1 MWLDE
6 GTLTHNIEVYVKI
19 GSVHQ
24 RYSKHVMFFSILIGK
39 EHQSSAKKNKK
50 TAAAQQ
56 VGLIMAFMLLICSR
70 ESSQI
75 QYVRSQLF
83 ISPRKTA
90 KLCVEC
96 LHGLT

>member
-1 MWLDE
+1 MLPDADVS
-6 GTLTHNIEVYVKI
+6 LMDQQNKI
-19 GSVHQ
+19 RKTKCFPRDIPDTSC
-24 RYSKHVMFFSILIGK
+24 FSNILIGE
-39 EHQSSAKKNKK
+39 EHESAGKNPD
-50 TAAAQQ
+50 AAQQ
-56 VGLIMAFMLLICSR
+56 VCLVMAFMLLICSR

>member
-1 MWLDE
+1 MRE
-6 GTLTHNIEVYVKI
+6 
-19 GSVHQ
+19 Q
-24 RYSKHVMFFSILIGK
+24 
-39 EHQSSAKKNKK
+39 KKKKK

-56 VGLIMAFMLLICSR
+56 VCLIMAFMLLICSR

>member
-1 MWLDE
+1 
-6 GTLTHNIEVYVKI
+6 
-19 GSVHQ
+19 
-24 RYSKHVMFFSILIGK
+24 MFFNILIGK
-39 EHQSSAKKNKK
+39 EHKTVQQIKK

-56 VGLIMAFMLLICSR
+56 VCLIMAFMLLIRSR

-83 ISPRKTA
+83 ISPRNTA